1 LAVAPEVKKQGVGVR
16 LIKALENEAINN
28 DLNSIFAFTYVDDFF
43 RKLGFQQVD
52 RGLLPL
58 KVWKDCLSC
67 PKFQCCDEIAVLKA
81 LRPDTLTALSLNL
94 SQELVQLPNLKHA

>member
-1 LAVAPEVKKQGVGVR
+1 
-16 LIKALENEAINN
+16 LEDEAINSG
-28 DLNSIFAFTYVDDFF
+28 LYTIFAFTYVAEFF
-43 RKLGFQQVD
+43 HKMGFHQVD

-81 LRPDTLTALSLNL
+81 LRFDPVPALALN
-94 SQELVQLPNLKHA
+94 SAQELIQLPNPKRG